1 MEREVEQILQD
12 QSRYYEDRAPEY
24 DDIWFRRGVYDLG
37 PEGNVRWFEETA
49 RLEAALDELDAS
61 GAVLELAC
69 GTGLFTRHLAPR
81 AARLIA
87 VDSAEA
93 VLAINRDRVADP
105 SVEYVHGDLFSWSPP
120 EGERFD
126 LIVFAFLISHIP
138 PERFEEF
145 WSRLAGWLAPGGRV
159 FFCDDIAGAEHRRSN
174 PGEQIDGGPEFAHRR
189 RLADGREYTI
199 VKIFYRPEEL
209 TTSLKAI
216 DWSADIS
223 TTGSEFFCGVAHPVE
238 QAPT

>member
-49 RLEAALDELDAS
+49 QLEAALDDLDVS
-61 GAVLELAC
+61 GVVLELAC

-81 AARLIA
+81 AGRLIA
-87 VDSAEA
+87 IDSAEP
-93 VLAINRDRVADP
+93 VLAINRERVADP
-105 SVEYVHGDLFSWSPP
+105 AVEYVHGDLFTWSPP
-120 EGERFD
+120 EGVRFD

-138 PERFEEF
+138 PARFEEF
-145 WSRLAGWLAPGGRV
+145 WRRLAGWLAPEGRV
-159 FFCDDIAGAEHRRSN
+159 FFCDDIDGAEHRRSTT
-174 PGEQIDGGPEFAHRR
+174 GESVDDGPDFAHRR

-209 TTSLKAI
+209 TASLETI
-216 DWSADIS
+216 GWNADIR
-223 TTGSEFFCGVAHPVE
+223 TTGSEFFYGVAHPSRG
-238 QAPT
+238 